1 MKCLFCKKEAVER
14 NGKFGKF
21 FFCAGHG
28 TISIQN
34 NKMRVTGKM
43 FEIARDN
50 EIEKRLYAEDGVAMQ
65 VPCIDRSVER
75 AMWSIMGYGLS
86 SMDRFTEGGIEAAL
100 DEQDHWMNTPQR

>member
-43 FEIARDN
+43 FEAARDN
-50 EIEKRLYAEDGVAMQ
+50 EIEKRMYAEDGVAMQ
-65 VPCIDRSVER
+65 APCIDRMVER
-75 AMWSIMGYGLS
+75 EMWSIMGYGLS
-86 SMDRFTEGGIEAAL
+86 SMDRFIFR
-100 DEQDHWMNTPQR
+100 H

>member
-43 FEIARDN
+43 FEAARDN
-50 EIEKRLYAEDGVAMQ
+50 EIEKRMYAEDGVAMQ
-65 VPCIDRSVER
+65 APCIDRMVER
-75 AMWSIMGYGLS
+75 EMWSIMGYGLS
-86 SMDRFTEGGIEAAL
+86 SMDRFIEGGKEAAL

>member
-1 MKCLFCKKEAVER
+1 MKCLFCKKEAIER

-21 FFCAGHG
+21 FFCSGHG

-34 NKMRVTGKM
+34 NKVRVTGKM
-43 FEIARDN
+43 FEVARDN
-50 EIEKRLYAEDGVAMQ
+50 EIEERMYAEDGVAMQ
-65 VPCIDRSVER
+65 APCINKSVEL

-86 SMDRFTEGGIEAAL
+86 SMDRFIEGGKEAAL